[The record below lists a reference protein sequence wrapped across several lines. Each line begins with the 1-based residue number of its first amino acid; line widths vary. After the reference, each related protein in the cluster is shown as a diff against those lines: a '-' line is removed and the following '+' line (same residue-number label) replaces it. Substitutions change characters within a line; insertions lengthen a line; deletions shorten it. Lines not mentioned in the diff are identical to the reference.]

1 MAIAKKPDA
10 VGSQFD
16 QMHFLTVQFYFLLR
30 RDDDDAKLLFLMRY
44 LFMNL
49 NDIRYCKYPDAPG

>member
-16 QMHFLTVQFYFLLR
+16 QMHFLTVQFYFIFFYF
-30 RDDDDAKLLFLMRY
+30 DDDAKLLFLMRY

-49 NDIRYCKYPDAPG
+49 NDT

>member
-16 QMHFLTVQFYFLLR
+16 QMHFLTVQFYFFFFYF
-30 RDDDDAKLLFLMRY
+30 DDDDAKLLFLMRY

-49 NDIRYCKYPDAPG
+49 NDT